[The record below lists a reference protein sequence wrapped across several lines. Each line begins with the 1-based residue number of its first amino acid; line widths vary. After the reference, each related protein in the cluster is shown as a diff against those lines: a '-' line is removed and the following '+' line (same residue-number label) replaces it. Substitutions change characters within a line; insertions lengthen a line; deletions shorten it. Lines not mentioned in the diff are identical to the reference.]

1 MENSTSVKSVA
12 TTFGVILGLY
22 SILVLVLL
30 YVFNVTETNWVISI
44 INAAVTII
52 IFVYGIITFKK
63 KNGNLIS
70 LKEALKTGMGI
81 AVLSGVI
88 AAIYTYI
95 HYAFIYPEFSEIIY
109 DKAVAQM
116 AEQKMPAEQMEQALS
131 ITEYT
136 TSAWFFSLMG
146 LIGSLFFGFIISLL
160 TGLIIR
166 NDQKQA
172 Y

>member
-12 TTFGVILGLY
+12 YTFGVILALY
-22 SILVLVLL
+22 SILVLILL
-30 YVFNVTETNWVISI
+30 YVFNVTDSNWIVSI
-44 INAAVTII
+44 INAAVTIT
-52 IFVYGIITFKK
+52 IFVYGIITYKK
-63 KNGNLIS
+63 KNGNVIS
-70 LKEALKTGMGI
+70 LKEALKVGMGI

-95 HYAFIYPEFSEIIY
+95 HYAFVYPEFSEMIY

-136 TSAWFFSLMG
+136 TSPWFFSLMG

-166 NDQKQA
+166 NNNSQA